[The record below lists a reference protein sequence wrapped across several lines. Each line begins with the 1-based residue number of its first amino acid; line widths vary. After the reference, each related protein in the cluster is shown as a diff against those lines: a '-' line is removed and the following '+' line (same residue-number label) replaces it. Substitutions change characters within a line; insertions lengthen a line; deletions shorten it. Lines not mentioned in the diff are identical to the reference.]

1 MAKMKILIVDDE
13 KQFCDDIAGYLTNL
27 GHEVYSTY
35 TGEQALGLL
44 EKHKPDVLLC
54 DLKLSG
60 IGILEGDDVLSRIN
74 SLSPKTVP
82 IIITAYINEAV
93 QKSLASKGARKCL
106 FKPIQLQELEAL
118 LEELGEELDR

>member
-13 KQFCDDIAGYLTNL
+13 KQFCYDIAGYLTNL
-27 GHEVYSTY
+27 GHEVYNTY

-60 IGILEGDDVLSRIN
+60 IGILEGDDILSRIN

-93 QKSLASKGARKCL
+93 QKSLASKVARKCL

-118 LEELGEELDR
+118 